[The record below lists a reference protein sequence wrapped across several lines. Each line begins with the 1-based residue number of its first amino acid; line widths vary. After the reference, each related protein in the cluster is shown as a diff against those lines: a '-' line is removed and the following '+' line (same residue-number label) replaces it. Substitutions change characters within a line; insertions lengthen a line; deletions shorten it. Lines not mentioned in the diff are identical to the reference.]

1 MGLPLW
7 KKRRL
12 IRRYSAPELGG
23 GYAVSAHE
31 DFWITA
37 DVQTTDRSVSTGAD
51 GDIGLQKLKV
61 FTDAELCIADER
73 TGTPGDRI
81 WFQKR
86 WFECR
91 SSRLSENTFLKHWTS
106 TFVECTNAD
115 DEPMSISVE
124 GGRLVILA
132 PTDVVNAASGTLVF
146 SRSAHVS
153 AGDGALICKDE
164 Q

>member
-23 GYAVSAHE
+23 GYAVSEHK

-61 FTDAELCIADER
+61 FTDSELCVADER
-73 TGTPGDRI
+73 AGTPGDRM
-81 WFQKR
+81 WFQNR

-115 DEPMSISVE
+115 DAPLDFSIE

-132 PTDVVNAASGTLVF
+132 TSDMVNVTSGKLILGKSIPAAVDDGTLTLEG
-146 SRSAHVS
+146 S
-153 AGDGALICKDE
+153 K
-164 Q
+164 

>member
-7 KKRRL
+7 KKKRL

-23 GYAVSAHE
+23 GYAVS
-31 DFWITA
+31 DYKDIWVSA

-51 GDIGLQKLKV
+51 GDIGLQRLKV
-61 FTDAELCIADER
+61 FTDSELHVANDR
-73 TGTPGDRI
+73 TGTPGDRM
-81 WFQKR
+81 WFQGR

-115 DEPMSISVE
+115 DVPLDISVE
-124 GGRLVILA
+124 GGGIDL
-132 PTDVVNAASGTLVF
+132 
-146 SRSAHVS
+146 
-153 AGDGALICKDE
+153 
-164 Q
+164 